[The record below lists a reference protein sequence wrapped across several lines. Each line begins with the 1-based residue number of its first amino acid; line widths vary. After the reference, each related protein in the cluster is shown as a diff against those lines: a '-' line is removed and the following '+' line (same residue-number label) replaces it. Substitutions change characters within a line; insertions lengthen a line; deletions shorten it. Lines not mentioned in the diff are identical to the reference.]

1 MTTPSD
7 GEPPN
12 IVASYLSGNF
22 VPAETCKCQIP
33 CARFRDC
40 PHPPAREKRHQIERV
55 KQASAAKAKR
65 ALDLLPVGFKDAVDR
80 GKLEDVATHDA
91 AMAEAYGRHLVIC
104 LAGPTGTGKTRTA
117 CCLAHRYFVEHSVD
131 FEFISW
137 SEFVSQSTESARDSS
152 ESRLVARLANFPV
165 LVIDDLGSG
174 RATPVTGSVLTALI
188 KRRIDQAKVTI
199 ITSQYSM
206 AEALS
211 GVAKKQDSD
220 AIARRISEK
229 GSVYVFQRHCQE

>member
-12 IVASYLSGNF
+12 IIASYLSGNF

-80 GKLEDVATHDA
+80 GKLDDVATHDA

-117 CCLAHRYFVEHSVD
+117 CCLAHRYFVEHTAE

-152 ESRLVARLANFPV
+152 ESRLVARLANSPV

-229 GSVYVFQRHCQE
+229 GAVYVFQRHCQE

>member
-117 CCLAHRYFVEHSVD
+117 CCLAHRYFVEHSVE

-152 ESRLVARLANFPV
+152 ESRLVARLANSPV

-220 AIARRISEK
+220 AIARRISER
-229 GSVYVFQRHCQE
+229 GIVYFHQRRSHL

>member
-1 MTTPSD
+1 MTTQSD

-80 GKLEDVATHDA
+80 GKLDDVATHDA

-117 CCLAHRYFVEHSVD
+117 CCLAHRYFVEHTAE

-152 ESRLVARLANFPV
+152 ESRLVARLANSPV

-229 GSVYVFQRHCQE
+229 GAVYVFQRHCQE

>member
-80 GKLEDVATHDA
+80 GKLDDVATHDA
-91 AMAEAYGRHLVIC
+91 AKAEAYGRHLVIC

-117 CCLAHRYFVEHSVD
+117 CCLAHRYFVEHTAE

-152 ESRLVARLANFPV
+152 ESRLVARLANSPV

-229 GSVYVFQRHCQE
+229 GAVYVFQRHCQE

>member
-1 MTTPSD
+1 
-7 GEPPN
+7 
-12 IVASYLSGNF
+12 
-22 VPAETCKCQIP
+22 
-33 CARFRDC
+33 
-40 PHPPAREKRHQIERV
+40 
-55 KQASAAKAKR
+55 
-65 ALDLLPVGFKDAVDR
+65 LDLLPVGFKDAVDR

-117 CCLAHRYFVEHSVD
+117 CCLAHRYFVEHTAE

-152 ESRLVARLANFPV
+152 ESRLVARLANSPV

-229 GSVYVFQRHCQE
+229 GAVYVFQRHCQE

>member
-7 GEPPN
+7 SEPPS
-12 IVASYLSGNF
+12 IVASYLSRKL
-22 VPAETCKCQIP
+22 VPAETCKCLLP
-33 CARFRDC
+33 CAQYREC
-40 PHPPAREKRHQIERV
+40 PHPLAREKRHQEDRQKLAV
-55 KQASAAKAKR
+55 EAKAQR
-65 ALDLLPVGFKDAVDR
+65 AKDLLPVGFKDAVDR

-152 ESRLVARLANFPV
+152 ESRLVARLANSPV

-199 ITSQYSM
+199 ITSKYSM

-220 AIARRISEK
+220 AIARRISEE
-229 GSVYVFQRHCQE
+229 GAVYVFQRHGQE

>member
-117 CCLAHRYFVEHSVD
+117 CCLAHRYFVEHSVE

-152 ESRLVARLANFPV
+152 ESRLVARLANSPV

-220 AIARRISEK
+220 AIARRISER
-229 GSVYVFQRHCQE
+229 GLVYVFNRAHC

>member
-80 GKLEDVATHDA
+80 GKLDDVATHDA

-229 GSVYVFQRHCQE
+229 GAVYVFQRHCQE

>member
-117 CCLAHRYFVEHSVD
+117 CCLAHRYFVEHTAE

-152 ESRLVARLANFPV
+152 ESRLVARLANSPV

-229 GSVYVFQRHCQE
+229 GAVYVFQRHCQE

>member
-1 MTTPSD
+1 
-7 GEPPN
+7 
-12 IVASYLSGNF
+12 VQQAL
-22 VPAETCKCQIP
+22 A
-33 CARFRDC
+33 
-40 PHPPAREKRHQIERV
+40 V
-55 KQASAAKAKR
+55 KSQR

-80 GKLEDVATHDA
+80 GRLEDVATHDA
-91 AMAEAYGRHLVIC
+91 SMAEAYGRHLVIC

-117 CCLAHRYFVEHSVD
+117 CCLAHRYFIEHAAE

-152 ESRLVARLANFPV
+152 ESRLVARLASSPV
-165 LVIDDLGSG
+165 LIIDDLGSG

-188 KRRIDQAKVTI
+188 KRRIDQAKVSI

-229 GSVYVFQRHCQE
+229 GIVHVFERADRT

>member
-12 IVASYLSGNF
+12 IIASYLSGNF

-80 GKLEDVATHDA
+80 GKLDDVATHDV

-117 CCLAHRYFVEHSVD
+117 CCLAHRYFVEHTAE

-152 ESRLVARLANFPV
+152 ESRLVARLANAPV

-229 GSVYVFQRHCQE
+229 GAVYVFQRHCQE

>member
-117 CCLAHRYFVEHSVD
+117 CCLAHRYFIDHAAE

-152 ESRLVARLANFPV
+152 ESRLVARLADSPV

-229 GSVYVFQRHCQE
+229 GAVYVFQRHCQE

>member
-117 CCLAHRYFVEHSVD
+117 CCLAHRYFIDHAAE

-152 ESRLVARLANFPV
+152 ESRLVVRLANSPV

-229 GSVYVFQRHCQE
+229 GAVYVFQRHG

>member
-1 MTTPSD
+1 
-7 GEPPN
+7 
-12 IVASYLSGNF
+12 VQQAL
-22 VPAETCKCQIP
+22 A
-33 CARFRDC
+33 
-40 PHPPAREKRHQIERV
+40 V
-55 KQASAAKAKR
+55 KSQR
-65 ALDLLPVGFKDAVDR
+65 ALNLLPAGFKDAVDR
-80 GKLEDVATHDA
+80 GRLEDVATHDA

-117 CCLAHRYFVEHSVD
+117 CCLAHRYFVEHCVE

-137 SEFVSQSTESARDSS
+137 SEFVSHSTESARDSS
-152 ESRLVARLANFPV
+152 ESRLVARLANSPV

-206 AEALS
+206 AETLS

-229 GSVYVFQRHCQE
+229 GAVYVFQRHCQE